1 MIKMKQ
7 AIITKGKII
16 IRRAEKMKMFFLLY
30 FLMTTSEG
38 IEAVEAYK
46 ADASNAVA
54 ITAFQTTTFAQSF

>member
-1 MIKMKQ
+1 
-7 AIITKGKII
+7 
-16 IRRAEKMKMFFLLY
+16 MKMFFLLY